1 MDACLIAVLEMSD
14 AVRLKPRSE
23 SSDAVVEPAVP
34 VPITIKSNIF
44 ILFNYYS
51 SPFLIISF
59 LYLPFHFDITK
70 EQYYFIDDY
79 SNE

>member
-1 MDACLIAVLEMSD
+1 MPVLLPFMDMSD
-14 AVRLKPRSE
+14 AVTVKPRSE
-23 SSDAVVEPAVP
+23 SSDAIVEPAVP

-59 LYLPFHFDITK
+59 LYLSFQFDITK
-70 EQYYFIDDY
+70 EHYYFIDDY